1 MSAED
6 EESEITSGVD
16 PIVTEESQSGV
27 WGAEG
32 RSIGLLGHGKGKG
45 QINIKSRGRAHP
57 RHKSQIVG
65 AEGAASAIM
74 AVGRNAVSFVIT
86 VSPANDP
93 IQASA

>member
-1 MSAED
+1 MSAEE

-16 PIVTEESQSGV
+16 PMVTEESQSGA

-32 RSIGLLGHGKGKG
+32 RLIGFWDTARATARSTLRA
-45 QINIKSRGRAHP
+45 RGEAHP
-57 RHKSQIVG
+57 RHKSQIAV

-93 IQASA
+93 IQASP